1 MKQLLSFLAASFLI
15 YGGQT
20 YSQSL
25 EPQKLQFGIKGGINI
40 ASYAWKSD
48 YKKEQKEMYNSKFK
62 PTILFHVG
70 AVANYALTEEF
81 SLQAGLGISGKG
93 YKETWSDDLPYM
105 GGDGDGAGAGSSSG
119 EKNKTSHSLFYLE
132 IPINAVYHY
141 KNFYVGAGP
150 YFGYGLL
157 GIWKW
162 SAPGDSDS
170 GNLFEKDDY
179 GYSRADFGAKIQ
191 AGYRLNEKISLGL
204 DYGIGLAKLNRDWD
218 NSPKNS
224 VLSLSVG
231 YWF

>member
-1 MKQLLSFLAASFLI
+1 MKQLLSFLAAAFLL
-15 YGGQT
+15 YGGQS

-48 YKKEQKEMYNSKFK
+48 YKKRMKSEYNSKYS
-62 PTILFHVG
+62 PNILFHIG
-70 AVANYALTEEF
+70 AVANYALTKEF

-93 YKETWSDDLPYM
+93 YKETWTDDLSYTGEGP
-105 GGDGDGAGAGSSSG
+105 GGEGSLG
-119 EKNKTSHSLFYLE
+119 EKNKESHSLFYLE

-170 GNLFEKDDY
+170 GNLFDKDDE
-179 GYSRADFGAKIQ
+179 GFRRADFGAKIQ
-191 AGYRLNEKISLGL
+191 AGYRLNDKMSLGL
-204 DYGIGLAKLNRDWD
+204 DYGIGLTKLAPDWD
-218 NSPKNS
+218 DAPKNS

>member
-1 MKQLLSFLAASFLI
+1 M
-15 YGGQT
+15 
-20 YSQSL
+20 
-25 EPQKLQFGIKGGINI
+25 KGGINI

-48 YKKEQKEMYNSKFK
+48 YKRHQKETYNSKFK
-62 PTILFHVG
+62 PNVLFHVG

-81 SLQAGLGISGKG
+81 SLQGGLAISGKG
-93 YKETWSDDLPYM
+93 YKETWIDDDD
-105 GGDGDGAGAGSSSG
+105 DGGSSSG
-119 EKNKTSHSLFYLE
+119 EKNKTSHSMFYLE

-150 YFGYGLL
+150 YFGYGLM
-157 GIWKW
+157 GTWKW

-204 DYGIGLAKLNRDWD
+204 DYGIGLTKLERDWD

-224 VLSLSVG
+224 VLSLSVS